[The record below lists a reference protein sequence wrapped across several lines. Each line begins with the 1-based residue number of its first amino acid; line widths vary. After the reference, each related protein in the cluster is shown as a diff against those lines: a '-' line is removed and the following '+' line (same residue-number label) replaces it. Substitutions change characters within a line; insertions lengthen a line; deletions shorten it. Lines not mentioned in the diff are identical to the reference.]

1 MAIGQFS
8 PCFLYQPNA
17 KLAAAAAHQEP
28 QKKDDFFAK
37 ASDEELKAAGYSI
50 NYLPPAS
57 PWMLE
62 QIHGNKLLWA
72 EGLDQ
77 EAYEAQNPLDS
88 FLANFAEEEAAL
100 YLAAEAGQAPAGIY
114 EHGNADGW
122 DEAAAAAIEASEEEE
137 LWDELAEA
145 AQEDADLKAAYQEAL
160 S

>member
-28 QKKDDFFAK
+28 KQKDDFFAK

-77 EAYEAQNPLDS
+77 LAYEMADLPAYLEDHENDEAQA
-88 FLANFAEEEAAL
+88 F
-100 YLAAEAGQAPAGIY
+100 YMAAEGGLAPAEIY

-122 DEAAAAAIEASEEEE
+122 DEGAEAAIEISQEEE

-145 AQEDADLKAAYQEAL
+145 AQADADLKAAYQEAL

>member
-77 EAYEAQNPLDS
+77 EAYEAQNPLES
-88 FLANFAEEEAAL
+88 FLSNFAEEDAAL
-100 YLAAEAGQAPAGIY
+100 YLAAEAGLAPSGIY

-122 DEAAAAAIEASEEEE
+122 DEGAEAAIEISQEEE